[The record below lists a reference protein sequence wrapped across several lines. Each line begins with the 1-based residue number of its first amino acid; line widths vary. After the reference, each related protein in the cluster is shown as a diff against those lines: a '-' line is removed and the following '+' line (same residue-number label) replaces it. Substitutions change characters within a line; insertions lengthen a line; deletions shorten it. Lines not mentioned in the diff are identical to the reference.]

1 MTIGVIGLGLIGGSI
16 AKACRVQGHT
26 VFGHDTNVATMA
38 RGISEGVVEDLDH
51 WEQWID
57 LVDEVVVATPLAT
70 VPDWIERLASIP
82 RKQAGIIVEVGSVKR
97 PLMPALR
104 RLQAPWSYLSI
115 HPMAGKESRG
125 YAWSEPRLFAGHAA
139 AVIEAEGW
147 AGPAAMERWMQ
158 ILGTR
163 PVVVSADAHDAMVA
177 EVSHLPYL
185 VAAALLYSV
194 GDSGRTSLQ
203 LAGTGFRDTTRVGA
217 SDPGL
222 WHEILVANRGPILTA
237 LTHYSRLLAEF
248 ANALEHGENL
258 PGMDIITQV
267 RQAILE

>member
-1 MTIGVIGLGLIGGSI
+1 MKIGVIGLGLIGGSI
-16 AKACRVQGHT
+16 AKACRIKGHT
-26 VFGHDTNVATMA
+26 VFGYDTDLATVASA
-38 RGISEGVVEDLDH
+38 VSEAVVEDLQR

-82 RKQAGIIVEVGSVKR
+82 RQRTGILIEVGSVKR
-97 PLMPALR
+97 PLMPFLHQ
-104 RLQAPWSYLSI
+104 LEAPWSYLSI

-125 YAWSEPRLFAGHAA
+125 YTWSHPGLFLGHAA
-139 AVIEAEGW
+139 AVIEANGW
-147 AGPAAMERWMQ
+147 AGPDVMERWMQ
-158 ILGTR
+158 LLGTR

-194 GDSGRTSLQ
+194 GDSDRTALQ

-217 SDPGL
+217 SDPDL
-222 WHEILVANRGPILTA
+222 WQEILVANRGPILTA
-237 LTHYSRLLAEF
+237 LSHYSRSLAKF
-248 ANALEHGENL
+248 ANALEQGENL
-258 PGMDIITQV
+258 PGIEIIRQV
-267 RQAILE
+267 RQAIS